1 MRKFSMVALF
11 AAVSACVLP
20 AGSAQAQFT
29 VFCANCD
36 DLSLGYSTLQ
46 QQITA
51 VFQSA
56 QQLQTQIQ
64 QTQMMVQNTANA
76 PSMIYNAL
84 TSEFGQLMSVYNMSQ
99 SLLAQSGN
107 LDSQFAQKYPDYA
120 TWASTTSP
128 STPLAANYP
137 AWSQN
142 LRSSAQTSLDV
153 AGLQMAQMH
162 DQQARIT
169 AIQGMASSASGQMQA
184 LQAGNMMAGAIADEL
199 GKLHAATVEHMRL
212 DAEYIAQQGTEKAA
226 VAVSEQTR
234 LGTMPVVVG
243 KTW

>member
-1 MRKFSMVALF
+1 MRKFCVAAVL
-11 AAVSACVLP
+11 AAVSACVLSAGP
-20 AGSAQAQFT
+20 AHAQFT

-36 DLSLGYSTLQ
+36 DLSVGYSTLQ

-107 LDSQFAQKYPDYA
+107 LDSQFAQKYPGYS
-120 TWASTTSP
+120 TWASNTSP
-128 STPLAANYP
+128 GAPLA
-137 AWSQN
+137 
-142 LRSSAQTSLDV
+142 V
-153 AGLQMAQMH
+153 ACL
-162 DQQARIT
+162 
-169 AIQGMASSASGQMQA
+169 
-184 LQAGNMMAGAIADEL
+184 
-199 GKLHAATVEHMRL
+199 V
-212 DAEYIAQQGTEKAA
+212 
-226 VAVSEQTR
+226 
-234 LGTMPVVVG
+234 
-243 KTW
+243 